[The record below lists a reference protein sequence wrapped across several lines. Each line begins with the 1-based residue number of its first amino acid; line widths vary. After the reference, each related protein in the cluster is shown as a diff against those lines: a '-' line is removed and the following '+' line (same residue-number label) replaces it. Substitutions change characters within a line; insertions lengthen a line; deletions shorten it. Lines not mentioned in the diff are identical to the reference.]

1 MMSDNKPFITVA
13 IATYNYAH
21 FLPRCIEALS
31 QQTFRDFDVII
42 VDDGSTDDTQNV
54 AQRLINQYASMTIQY
69 VFQENAGAAAAR
81 NTALQRSESEY
92 LCIHD
97 GDDWMEPEGLTAL
110 AEEAKKT
117 GADRIYS
124 EIQLRNEQGKVTEVQ
139 RTPPNPC
146 KWTYSSNCASLYK
159 RTVFLEHKLE
169 WKPGILSED
178 IYMNF
183 WFSLYC
189 KSCAFVPMATYN
201 WVQHNDSISAPKKE
215 ENPLMGQRMMQEIC
229 DFSFPVYQKIETQL
243 ERDLMEYEVVKIYY
257 IAIYRSLRKLHYKNM
272 MRGYKATHDCMM
284 TTFPSFLKN
293 PNLFRFRHSS
303 LRLWPRTVIAVSAA
317 VEKLHLMWLVLFV
330 YHVIGK
336 VYRFKM

>member
-1 MMSDNKPFITVA
+1 MMSDSKPFITVA

-42 VDDGSTDDTQNV
+42 VDDGSTDDTREVVQKLM
-54 AQRLINQYASMTIQY
+54 QQYSSMTMQY
-69 VFQENAGAAAAR
+69 VFQENAGAAVAR
-81 NTALQRSESEY
+81 NTGLQRATGEY
-92 LCIHD
+92 LFFHD
-97 GDDWMEPEGLTAL
+97 SDDWLEPCGLAVL
-110 AEEAKKT
+110 AEEAYKT
-117 GADRIYS
+117 QADRIYS
-124 EIQLRNEQGKVTEVQ
+124 EVQLRNVKGKICAMQ
-139 RTPPNPC
+139 QIAPKPS
-146 KWTYSSNCASLYK
+146 KWTYSSNWASLYK
-159 RTVFLEHKLE
+159 HSVFLENKLE
-169 WKPGILSED
+169 WKPGIISED

-189 KSCAFVPMATYN
+189 KSCAFVRVITYN
-201 WVQHNDSISAPKKE
+201 WVQHNASISAPKKE

-229 DFSFPVYQKIETQL
+229 DFSFPVYQQIETQL

-303 LRLWPRTVIAVSAA
+303 LRL
-317 VEKLHLMWLVLFV
+317 
-330 YHVIGK
+330 
-336 VYRFKM
+336 